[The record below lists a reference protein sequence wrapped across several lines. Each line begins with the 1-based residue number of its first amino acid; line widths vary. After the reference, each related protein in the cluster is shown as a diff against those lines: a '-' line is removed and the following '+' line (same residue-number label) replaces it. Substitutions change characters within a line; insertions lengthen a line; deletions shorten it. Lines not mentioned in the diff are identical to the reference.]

1 MTMKKIYMT
10 PCMKQ
15 ETAECCSMLAQSGIN
30 SNNGIGNG
38 GIDTGENEP
47 SAKEFLWDDYEE

>member
-1 MTMKKIYMT
+1 MT

-15 ETAECCSMLAQSGIN
+15 EMAECCSMLAESGIN

-38 GIDTGENEP
+38 GIDTGGNEP
-47 SAKEFLWDDYEE
+47 SAKEFLWDDSDALDD